1 MLRMFK
7 SVFLYPVLILL
18 LFCISMESTTV
29 VDAKSRI
36 IKVTGKLVIKNL
48 VEVMAGFQPGEEIDS
63 DTFMLGDIPLRIHVY
78 PKLGQWLQR

>member
-1 MLRMFK
+1 
-7 SVFLYPVLILL
+7 
-18 LFCISMESTTV
+18 MESTTV